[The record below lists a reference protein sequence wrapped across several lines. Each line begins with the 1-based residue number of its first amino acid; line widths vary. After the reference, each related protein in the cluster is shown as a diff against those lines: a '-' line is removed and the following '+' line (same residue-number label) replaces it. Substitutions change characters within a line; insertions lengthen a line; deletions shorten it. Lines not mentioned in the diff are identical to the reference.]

1 MICKVYFFDNIDCFY
16 LSKWKKID
24 ILICNVGS
32 GEGSQEAIPCR
43 ADWDKSWRINF
54 DSSLFAL
61 QVFKNN
67 LIKNKGTI
75 IFISSI
81 AGIESIGAPVEYS
94 VAKSSLVALTK
105 NIAHKLNGKIR
116 VNAIAPGNIIFKG
129 GAWDKKIN
137 RDKKIALR
145 VKDKVPLK
153 RFGRPEEVGNLC
165 VFLSS
170 NKSSFINGAVIVID
184 GGQTVSI

>member
-1 MICKVYFFDNIDCFY
+1 MWQVNGGTLAHTIGRAYIGRCK
-16 LSKWKKID
+16 LR
-24 ILICNVGS
+24 
-32 GEGSQEAIPCR
+32 R
-43 ADWDKSWRINF
+43 A
-54 DSSLFAL
+54 
-61 QVFKNN
+61 
-67 LIKNKGTI
+67 
-75 IFISSI
+75 
-81 AGIESIGAPVEYS
+81 EYS